1 MAFIVIVGISLVAKI
16 GPSPVHL
23 REDGERPPGHRN
35 CEVQNIPKFGTRIGN
50 LA

>member
-1 MAFIVIVGISLVAKI
+1 MAFIVIVGIILVAKI
-16 GPSPVHL
+16 PSPVHL

-35 CEVQNIPKFGTRIGN
+35 WEVQNIPKFGTRIGN